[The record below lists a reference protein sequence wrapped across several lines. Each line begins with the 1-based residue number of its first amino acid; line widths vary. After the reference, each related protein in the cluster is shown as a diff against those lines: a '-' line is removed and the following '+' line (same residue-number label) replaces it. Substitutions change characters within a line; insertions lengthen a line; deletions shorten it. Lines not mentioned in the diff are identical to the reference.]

1 VARSFGTSNATT
13 IGIAAFDTIN
23 LTALYVESN
32 SPLAIYTNSLPRM
45 TITSGG
51 NVLIG
56 TETDTGGVRLQV
68 AASASSWISG
78 TFAGTGGTDK
88 VVIGNY
94 TNCASIGGHNSA
106 LNAWANLAINFGG
119 GNVLIG
125 TTTSGASKLR
135 IVGLPTSAV
144 GLSSGDVYNLSGVL
158 MIA

>member
-1 VARSFGTSNATT
+1 
-13 IGIAAFDTIN
+13 
-23 LTALYVESN
+23 
-32 SPLAIYTNSLPRM
+32 M
-45 TITSGG
+45 
-51 NVLIG
+51 IG
-56 TETDTGGVRLQV
+56 TTTDNGPRLQV
-68 AASASSWISG
+68 SASASTWISG
-78 TFAGTGGTDK
+78 TFAGTGGTNK

-94 TNCASIGGHNSA
+94 DGAASIGAHSA
-106 LNAWANLAINFGG
+106 ALDAWANLAINFGG